1 MKVYVL
7 EKKNLKK
14 VEEILTKN
22 EKTSMLSIYF
32 RDFKTLGLEEDKVAL
47 ILDGL
52 EEYIKI
58 ADDLIKDF
66 VEVPDESLKNEILKR
81 FEEEEKKA
89 REGFGFLFS

>member
-7 EKKNLKK
+7 DKKNLKK

-32 RDFKTLGLEEDKVAL
+32 REFKTLGLEGDKIAL

-52 EEYIKI
+52 EEYIKV
-58 ADDLIKDF
+58 ADELIKDF
-66 VEVPDESLKNEILKR
+66 VEIPNESLKNEIIKR